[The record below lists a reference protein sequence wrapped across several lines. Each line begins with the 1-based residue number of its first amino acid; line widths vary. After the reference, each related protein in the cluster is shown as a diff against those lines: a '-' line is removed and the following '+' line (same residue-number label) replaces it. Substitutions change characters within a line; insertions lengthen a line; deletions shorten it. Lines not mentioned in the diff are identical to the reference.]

1 MEPTKVAG
9 ESWADGQGAWFHQA
23 VAAIMT
29 AQGRI
34 AGAGFLVGPGL
45 LVTCAHVVDK
55 AGYGPGDTV
64 RVVFPGMPGTAGAEG
79 LVLSD
84 LWRAPDAEDVAFLRL
99 DGTPDL
105 MPVLRVATAENC
117 RGHRVS
123 SYGFPSRARLD
134 GHFGCGEAGHLLPA
148 TRGVGTLLQLTGAN
162 DITQGFSGGPV
173 VDDVTGLVIGMVSA
187 ITASD
192 EFGRNLGIVYV
203 TPTQVLRE
211 VHPELAECALS
222 PFRRLEPF
230 TGEHAALFHGRAHA
244 QKAVTDALAEH
255 RRTLLLLGPS
265 GSGKSS
271 LVQAGVLPALARG
284 AVSGSDRW
292 LPVLIPRPGPDL
304 LAELERHGLPG
315 AAADGVEAAARRV
328 VEQSSCERLLLVVD
342 QFEEL
347 FVHLTAP
354 ASPRSGSPHPSSGH
368 STVQAIEQ
376 LTRLTQ
382 SRAPITVLLVMRD
395 DFYAPL
401 AALAPALAAA
411 PKVDIPATL
420 TQMEL
425 RAIIEGPVEEAGGGI
440 EDGLTERIVSDV
452 LAVAE
457 PIFPRTGDADS
468 AGHVGASQART
479 APVTQLAALELALY
493 QLWERRTDGRLT
505 HRAYER
511 IGTVSGALAT
521 WCADAFDQLP
531 VEGHDVARR
540 ILTALVL
547 PGDRHHG
554 IPAAR
559 RQVPLATLYELV
571 AEAGDSPEDPSARR
585 TIDAVLSALTRHRI
599 ITMHARHDA
608 SGAPAPVVELIHDSL
623 IRDWHELSAWVARDE
638 GFYSWLHRAE
648 QQKARWAGQRKKAG
662 DLLHGSELAA
672 GVEWSRQRR
681 LPADIGLFVRT
692 SHRRS
697 RLRTRILA
705 GALTLALLA
714 AGLFVRQWHSTAAS
728 ERRAVSAQQQA
739 LSRQLAAQ
747 SANLLGTDP
756 DLASLLAVYAYRTSP
771 TSEAAT
777 SLRTAAVSP
786 LLHTL
791 RQTAGVNSAVFS
803 SDGRTLATA
812 GDDDTARLW
821 DTTTGRLRHTLRHT
835 ADVHGV
841 TFSPDGRTVATAGD
855 DDSARLWDTTTGR
868 LRHTLRHTADV
879 HGVTFSPDGRTVAT
893 TTSTPIPTG
902 AGFVVG
908 PAVQL
913 WDVATG
919 RLLHTLRHKGGVNSV
934 VFSTDGRTLTSAAGD
949 SRARTWN
956 VSTGRLEYDLTDSA
970 YGVLSPDGRVLAT
983 ADFDPMGHLD
993 HHTTR
998 LRGAATGRT
1007 LHTVRGSNPTFSPDG
1022 RTVATSD
1029 DDTVWLWNV
1038 ATGRT
1043 LHTVRGSNA
1052 TFSPDGRTLATTAE
1066 DATWLWSVTT
1076 GRTLSSLS
1084 SSNRVEFS
1092 PNSQTLATIDLN
1104 DDTARLWDV
1113 TTGSLLR
1120 TVNHTDLVTSAVFT
1134 PDSRTLATAS
1144 EDGTTRLWDVSSN
1157 RPLHTF
1163 RDSSGATFS
1172 PDARFLVSGGL
1183 DDTVRLWDA
1192 ATGRIL
1198 HTLKPKTFVQQV
1210 VLSPD
1215 ARTLAASGLDDWVRV
1230 WDATTGRQ
1238 LHTLRGSSDPAF
1250 SPDGRTIATVAD
1262 KTAQLWDVPTGRP
1275 GQTFHYT
1282 AVLQSVL
1289 FSPDG
1294 RTLATTGDDDKT
1306 QLWDATGGLHLHTLR
1321 GSNDLAF
1328 SPDGRTLV
1336 TTGDDGTARLWD
1348 STTGRLRHT
1357 LHQTAHVYSVA
1368 FSPDSQT
1375 LATTGDDDTI
1385 RLWDATTGRT
1395 LHTLHGVQDVIFS
1408 HDSRTLATTG
1418 DDGLVQ
1424 LRDTTTGRRL
1434 RTVHHTGSV
1443 RSVVFSPD
1451 NRTLATA
1458 GGHSAQLWDI
1468 ASGFLLHTF
1477 RHSSLVQEVAFRSD
1491 GRILTTADIDGTTQV
1506 WEADLPGPSQ
1516 AITRICRAVARNLTP
1531 DEWSAYAPKSSSS
1544 RVCTVD
1550 GGSSNRK

>member
-23 VAAIMT
+23 VAAILT
-29 AQGRI
+29 GQGRI

-64 RVVFPGMPGTAGAEG
+64 RVVFPGIPGTVGAEG

-99 DGTPDL
+99 DGTWDL
-105 MPVLRVATAENC
+105 MPVLKVATAENC

-123 SYGFPSRARLD
+123 SYGFPSRARPD

-211 VHPELAECALS
+211 VHPELAERALS

-401 AALAPALAAA
+401 AAHAPALAAA

-420 TQMEL
+420 TQREL

-457 PIFPRTGDADS
+457 PIFPRTGAADS
-468 AGHVGASQART
+468 AGHAGASQART

-554 IPAAR
+554 TPAAR

-585 TIDAVLSALTRHRI
+585 TIDAVLTALTRHRI

-608 SGAPAPVVELIHDSL
+608 SGVRAPVVELIHDSL

-681 LPADIGLFVRT
+681 LPAEISLFVRS

-705 GALTLALLA
+705 GALTLTLLA

-803 SDGRTLATA
+803 SDGRTVATA
-812 GDDDTARLW
+812 SDDDSARLW
-821 DTTTGRLRHTLRHT
+821 DATTGRLRHTLRHT
-835 ADVHGV
+835 ADVRSV
-841 TFSPDGRTVATAGD
+841 TFSSDGRTVATASD
-855 DDSARLWDTTTGR
+855 DDSARLWDATTGR
-868 LRHTLRHTADV
+868 LRYTLRHTADV
-879 HGVTFSPDGRTVAT
+879 HSVTFSPNGRIVAT
-893 TTSTPIPTG
+893 TTSRPIPTG
-902 AGFVVG
+902 AGFVAG
-908 PAVQL
+908 PTVQL
-913 WDVATG
+913 WDIATG

-934 VFSTDGRTLTSAAGD
+934 VFSSDGRTVTSAAGD

-1007 LHTVRGSNPTFSPDG
+1007 LYTLRGSNPTFSPDG

-1029 DDTVWLWNV
+1029 ADTVWLWNA
-1038 ATGRT
+1038 ATGRR

-1084 SSNRVEFS
+1084 SSDRVEFS

-1120 TVNHTDLVTSAVFT
+1120 TVNHTDRVTSAVFT

-1163 RDSSGATFS
+1163 RDSGGATFS
-1172 PDARFLVSGGL
+1172 PDAQFLVSGGL

-1192 ATGRIL
+1192 ATGQIL
-1198 HTLKPKTFVQQV
+1198 HTLKPKTFVNQV

-1215 ARTLAASGLDDWVRV
+1215 ARTLAAGGLDDWVRV
-1230 WDATTGRQ
+1230 WDTTTGRQ
-1238 LHTLRGSSDPAF
+1238 LHTLRGSNDPAF
-1250 SPDGRTIATVAD
+1250 SPDGRTIATTD
-1262 KTAQLWDVPTGRP
+1262 DETAQLWDIPTGRP
-1275 GQTFHYT
+1275 GHTFHHT
-1282 AVLQSVL
+1282 AALQSVL

-1294 RTLATTGDDDKT
+1294 QTLATTGDDDTT
-1306 QLWDATGGLHLHTLR
+1306 QLWDATVGPHLHTLR
-1321 GSNDLAF
+1321 GSNDPAF
-1328 SPDGRTLV
+1328 SPDGRTIA
-1336 TTGDDGTARLWD
+1336 TTDDDGTTRLWD
-1348 STTGRLRHT
+1348 STTGRPRHT
-1357 LHQTAHVYSVA
+1357 LHQTAHVYGVT

-1395 LHTLHGVQDVIFS
+1395 LHTIHEVQDVIFS

-1418 DDGLVQ
+1418 HDGLVQ
-1424 LRDTTTGRRL
+1424 LRDTATGRRL
-1434 RTVHHTGSV
+1434 RTIHHAGSV
-1443 RSVVFSPD
+1443 TSVVFSPD

-1468 ASGFLLHTF
+1468 TTGFLLHTF
-1477 RHSSLVQEVAFRSD
+1477 RHSSLVQEVAFRPD
-1491 GRILTTADIDGTTQV
+1491 GRILTTAAIDSTTQV

-1544 RVCTVD
+1544 RVCTDD
-1550 GGSSNRK
+1550 GGSSS